1 MNFTLP
7 MHTMLIDVSIVEMWK
22 TLNDFDSL
30 SIDVDYYDRFEYIS
44 RVYNDQFARY
54 FDRNHVPFAKLAWR
68 NQ

>member
-44 RVYNDQFARY
+44 RVYNDQFALY
-54 FDRNHVPFAKLAWR
+54 FDRNHVPFAKLAWC